1 VRARAIIW
9 DLDGTLLDTLDDLAD
24 SANRAL
30 ASMGF
35 PVHPVEDYRYFVG
48 DGIDTLMRRIL
59 PEDNPPES
67 LVREGVVKMKAI
79 YTDNWN
85 VKTRPYDGINALLDR
100 VRQDQIGMAVFSNK
114 PDEFTR
120 LCVSHYF
127 EEGTFAE
134 VRGHH
139 PETPLKPSPIGAL
152 AISRK
157 LGVDPADCLY
167 VGDTATDMKTAVAAG
182 MFPIGALWG
191 FRDRQ
196 ELLESG
202 ANLVIAAPRDILA
215 LLRTY

>member
-67 LVREGVVKMKAI
+67 LVRGGVVKMKAI

-100 VRQDQIGMAVFSNK
+100 AR
-114 PDEFTR
+114 
-120 LCVSHYF
+120 
-127 EEGTFAE
+127 
-134 VRGHH
+134 
-139 PETPLKPSPIGAL
+139 
-152 AISRK
+152 
-157 LGVDPADCLY
+157 
-167 VGDTATDMKTAVAAG
+167 
-182 MFPIGALWG
+182 
-191 FRDRQ
+191 RDRD
-196 ELLESG
+196 
-202 ANLVIAAPRDILA
+202 RDGGLFQ
-215 LLRTY
+215 